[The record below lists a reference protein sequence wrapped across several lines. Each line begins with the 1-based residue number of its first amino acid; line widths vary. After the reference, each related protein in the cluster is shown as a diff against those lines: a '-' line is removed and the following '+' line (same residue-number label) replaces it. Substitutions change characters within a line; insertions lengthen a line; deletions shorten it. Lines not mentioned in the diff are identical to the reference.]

1 MIQPSL
7 FTGATAYGPDF
18 SGPAYVPDLDKAR
31 LSGQMVRV
39 LILMMDGQWRTLA
52 EIEAATGD
60 PPASVSAQLRHLR
73 KSRFGGHTV
82 DKRRRGEAGR
92 GLWEYRV
99 ITKTKETPCD

>member
-7 FTGATAYGPDF
+7 FGGATACGPDF
-18 SGPAYVPDLDKAR
+18 SGPAYVPELDKGRLNAQMAR
-31 LSGQMVRV
+31 
-39 LILMMDGQWRTLA
+39 IFALMQDGVWRTLA

-73 KSRFGGHTV
+73 KEKHGAHTV
-82 DKRRRGEAGR
+82 DKRRRGEASR

-99 ITKTKETPCD
+99 VAKELPR

>member
-1 MIQPSL
+1 MIQPTL

-18 SGPAYVPDLDKAR
+18 SGPVYVPGLDKSRLNAQMAR
-31 LSGQMVRV
+31 
-39 LILMMDGQWRTLA
+39 IFDLMRDGVWRTLA

-82 DKRRRGEAGR
+82 DKKRRGEASR

-99 ITKTKETPCD
+99 VVKE